1 MGYQKPT
8 TVSAAYL
15 KNADLPQHG
24 QTYTVVPHGDVIKFT
39 RKALRENNFVVIN
52 EVYRANKAANVAQG
66 VLYLKNNN
74 DFSDTGMMFG
84 WTNSYDKSVRFQCAI
99 GAYVMVCSNLM
110 VAGDIS
116 YGRKHTGTAHTDII
130 QQIYNQID
138 QAGDIFK
145 NINQDKFEMQ
155 KQSLTFQE
163 QCALAGMLYIEEEII
178 NNQQLNIIKQEMKN
192 PSYNY
197 NVDKEN
203 AWSFYNHV
211 THSLKSCHPKN
222 WMQKSKQF
230 HNFMTTKILGS
241 APVTNADNLQ
251 LNDIDL

>member
-66 VLYLKNNN
+66 VLYLKNEN

-138 QAGDIFK
+138 QAGDIFT
-145 NINQDKFEMQ
+145 NINND
-155 KQSLTFQE
+155 
-163 QCALAGMLYIEEEII
+163 
-178 NNQQLNIIKQEMKN
+178 
-192 PSYNY
+192 
-197 NVDKEN
+197 
-203 AWSFYNHV
+203 
-211 THSLKSCHPKN
+211 KSCIILMIVLDVFLEN
-222 WMQKSKQF
+222 VKSVVSRGPMAG
-230 HNFMTTKILGS
+230 NGSGVGELGFGYKAGRS
-241 APVTNADNLQ
+241 SGIVHRNGLDMVHM
-251 LNDIDL
+251 I